1 MISDDNQFD
10 PEDLEEMDA
19 IFRNIEDGEK
29 SGYELVFFINEN
41 DADELVSWWYEAM
54 EGDPFAASKVFT
66 EFGKIMNHLML
77 AMSENGDET

>member
-10 PEDLEEMDA
+10 PEDLEELDA

-41 DADELVSWWYEAM
+41 DANELVDWWYEAM
-54 EGDPFAASKVFT
+54 EGDPLAASKVFT

-77 AMSENGDET
+77 AMSENGDEI